1 MEKRSISLDTA
12 TRLRE
17 AAMSKLIRQ
26 VSIESPAPKIKDCV
40 FNMVVPVPDTPPNG
54 ARILVVYA
62 GACYRKN
69 QSTSISSISSQLS
82 DTGDITASLHILA
95 KQMQSGNFSSISEE
109 GPDSKPIQTHQTSVA
124 IQHNPAAH
132 HGVRDG
138 ALFPGFEVAGVIES
152 LGSEIKED
160 CGFKVGQ
167 RVVIYPYEGVPAGYS
182 ELMVVP
188 DLMYLIPIPDT
199 LPLSVAA
206 TLPTGALL
214 AQSAIISAHKIV
226 DSLLSTRPNEKVKI
240 LIVGTGGLAL
250 WAIRIAAQHF
260 YTPATKD
267 KIQIT
272 VASLRDEGFV
282 LAKKCEKVNLV
293 QWNEDLYEKQLIER
307 THDACDGLV
316 DIVIDFGTTSRSL
329 HRSMKCLTKGGT
341 AFISDEIAEK
351 LLAKY
356 AKRAEDRGVSIEVVP
371 TGTIEQLQALV
382 KLVAANEIEPPPHT
396 VFPSEQAAEVV
407 RKLASS
413 EIPGRA
419 ILRFHDIE

>member
-1 MEKRSISLDTA
+1 
-12 TRLRE
+12 
-17 AAMSKLIRQ
+17 MSKLIRQ
-26 VSIESPAPKIKDCV
+26 VSIESPAAKIKDSV
-40 FNMVVPVPDTPPNG
+40 FNLVVPVPDTPPNG

-82 DTGDITASLHILA
+82 DTGDITTSLSLLA
-95 KQMQSGNFSSISEE
+95 KQMQQGGQFSSISEE
-109 GPDSKPIQTHQTSVA
+109 GPENSPMQAHQTSVA
-124 IQHNPAAH
+124 IQHTPVAH

-152 LGSEIKED
+152 LGCDLNEQD

-167 RVVIYPYEGVPAGYS
+167 RVILFPYEGVPCGYS

-188 DLMYLIPIPDT
+188 ELQYLIPLPDS
-199 LPLSVAA
+199 LPLSLAA

-214 AQSAIISAHKIV
+214 AQSAIISAHTIV
-226 DSLLSTRPNEKVKI
+226 DDLLKKRPNEKVKI

-260 YTPATKD
+260 YTPETKD

-282 LAKKCEKVNLV
+282 MAKKCEKVNIV

-307 THDACDGLV
+307 THDACCGLV

-329 HRSMKCLTKGGT
+329 HRSMQCTAKGGHV
-341 AFISDEIAEK
+341 FISDEIAEK
-351 LLAKY
+351 LLTRF
-356 AKRAEDRGVSIEVVP
+356 AKRAEERGVFIEVVP
-371 TGTIEQLQALV
+371 TGTIEQLHQLV
-382 KLVAANEIEPPPHT
+382 KLVDSNAIEPPPHT
-396 VFPSEQAAEVV
+396 VFPSDQAAEVV

-419 ILRFHDIE
+419 ILKFHDVE